1 VEYKT
6 RIIREAVER
15 EVEFGERR
23 RKVVSFLSALILL

>member
-23 RKVVSFLSALILL
+23 RKMVCLLSALILL